1 MTVYRYW
8 ARWLPP
14 RSLRRSVVAGALLSW
29 LLVGL
34 LLPSI
39 AHSAE
44 GLYPFTIEE
53 QRQRYYQLLGE
64 LRCPKC
70 QNQSLADSNAP
81 IATDLRRELHGLL
94 VEGYSDEDILAFM
107 RERYGEFVLY
117 DPPLNRWTV
126 VLWLLPMGLLFI
138 GLGLLFFMV
147 RPFGRVG
154 PAAGQAH
161 APSSTSRH
169 EVIPDAAT
177 TISVAEQ
184 RRLDALLRES
194 DCDD

>member
-8 ARWLPP
+8 ARWFPP
-14 RSLRRSVVAGALLSW
+14 RSLRRSPVAGALLSW

-39 AHSAE
+39 ARSAE
-44 GLYPFTIEE
+44 GLYPFAIEE

-147 RPFGRVG
+147 RSFGRVG

-161 APSSTSRH
+161 VPSSTSRH